1 MSYYRYISGLY
12 SSDLRQLNRTL
23 RSTSVPRTSHTLDTS
38 RYSRSNSVPPS
49 SYYSRSFSSH
59 AATPF
64 NDRAKSLARES
75 DYISTYSDSRRT
87 TNSVPPSSYYS
98 HAFSSHAATPFNDR
112 AKSLE
117 RELDYISTY
126 SDSRSTGTYS
136 NFDCKVANYMSKL
149 QTEDTLRSSV
159 AQARNYRSVRE
170 NRESLQ
176 RERSYSPESFAY
188 RYNYYDGGKH
198 LPDYLYP
205 MSREVLGTWKHSGLS
220 QDTLNLRNS
229 RATSPLRSREL
240 DRYYETKK
248 YSNYIGDISSGGAV
262 DFRHYNY
269 RRVPY
274 FGGSDNYQ
282 YMRARRGKL
291 YSKM

>member
-1 MSYYRYISGLY
+1 LRLISTRHLSTSLCPSMSYYRYISGLY
-12 SSDLRQLNRTL
+12 SSHLPQLNRTL
-23 RSTSVPRTSHTLDTS
+23 RSTSVPRTSHTVDTS

-49 SYYSRSFSSH
+49 TYYSRAFRSH

-64 NDRAKSLARES
+64 NDRAKS
-75 DYISTYSDSRRT
+75 
-87 TNSVPPSSYYS
+87 V
-98 HAFSSHAATPFNDR
+98 
-112 AKSLE
+112 E
-117 RELDYISTY
+117 RELDYITTY

-149 QTEDTLRSSV
+149 HTEDTLRSSV

-176 RERSYSPESFAY
+176 RERNYSPESFAY

-229 RATSPLRSREL
+229 RATSPLRSREI

-282 YMRARRGKL
+282 YMRAKPGRL